1 MDDLMMLDGWAPE
14 GMPPV
19 PTTPLVQQPDLPQ
32 PEVQS
37 APNPDAVVTAP
48 DADPALAKG
57 LEAPAPATPQ
67 VEAPKVS
74 EQQVMPTLTT
84 SVQKLTPFLA
94 QGKDL
99 SHLDGMEDT
108 LADRL
113 ARLISE
119 APQDI
124 RDGLKINS
132 GYRSVQRQTEI
143 YRAAVAKYGSEAEA
157 RKWAAPPG
165 RSNHNHGRAADLGY
179 GNDAVRAY
187 VHENAARYGLSFPMA
202 HEPWH
207 IETAEARSGAKPVTV
222 PSDIKGYIEDAAQ
235 RAGVPVH
242 VMMATAKQESDFGR
256 NLKNDKG
263 SAKGLFQFIDGT
275 WQEVITKYGP
285 IYGLPTT
292 ASVTDNRANAFMAA
306 EYMRQNNKLFEK
318 QMGRPPKDGEMY
330 ISHFMGGQGGVN
342 FVKAYESQPDAVAA
356 QLFPKEAGHN
366 YNIFYDKKTGQPRS
380 VAQVYAKLSGYVD
393 GNSDYAA
400 APAANLD
407 FGAQRTS
414 AEIKPVVSNV
424 TQGEIMTAN
433 EQAAKREREAPWY
446 QSTADAISQSSITYR
461 LLQNNPHFQP
471 DATFVLTPDI
481 QKALQTEY
489 QLAPEMV
496 NRLDSA
502 VSEKH
507 AIYIAQQAQ
516 RDQVA
521 QQHLADAGWTGTAL
535 QVATTLL
542 DPVSLGVG
550 IASGGLGDLA
560 AVAVGAS
567 RAGRVAMQAG
577 AGAAANVG
585 LELAERR
592 LDMSGDDHS
601 LLMTAAVG
609 ALFGGSYGLISRNP
623 ATLEEAQRLANLGQ
637 SLKNELQGTTAH
649 TSPNS
654 MGAAGNP
661 NADMPFL
668 NDKAWIATQD
678 KDAPRT
684 VDSIAGVKVG
694 RYDAVGQLKTTKDA
708 NTRLVGGA
716 LGEDGVANADG
727 RVNTFSASEEMELM
741 HRKDI
746 AQLNQMWGPA
756 ASEWAK
762 DNGYRLGR
770 LTGGAECNDLVTS
783 YIRDTGPTR
792 DWHPDVK
799 RLGDHSAKMNHEKL
813 LDAQNPLRREGLVGR
828 PVQGFAETPANK
840 NYMMRIYD
848 AHKINQ
854 LLDNSVANGIGQ
866 KGLEAWFKG
875 AMKSAQTWIDDELLG
890 KIAEGTVKRLR
901 NKANGIDEAMN
912 LMHSG
917 FDVEQLKDI
926 LRNVDVPEE
935 RIDKLLG
942 TIKLNE
948 QTGADARAKHRL
960 LLDETFTLRGY
971 RTYSGELRDVKL
983 SDFTVTDAKLLS
995 DMYFRHMNGRIA
1007 LARVRVKNPTTGE
1020 MLINGITSDNEWATV
1035 KTQLGRSMADSKMDA
1050 GEIRKAM
1057 ANLDFLYDRT
1067 LGRPDPAQQGQWAEW
1082 LRRVRKF
1089 NFLRQGGSFGFAQL
1103 PEMAMIPAQLGIKA
1117 ALQHVPAFKR
1127 IVQMDGRSILNDGLA
1142 AELEAAFGVGTDRL
1156 RGMQFFR
1163 SDEFG
1168 YHAQG
1173 ALGKLDNGL
1182 DFAQM
1187 AVAEASGMTTI
1198 NTMLQRTTAKVIA
1211 QKFTDI
1217 ARDPPTTHLQRMA
1230 SIGHDDAMLKR
1241 IVTQVNDNFT
1251 KEDGLLFEG
1260 KVTRMN
1266 LDKWTDLE
1274 ARAAFENSLFRWS
1287 RRIIQENDIGNMHRW
1302 SSGPLWQML
1311 FQFRTFSIN
1320 AWNKQFM
1327 LNMHMKDMT
1336 SFHIMNFS
1344 LLAGAATYA
1353 ARTQLQAA
1361 GRSDR
1366 AEYLEKRLSP
1376 DKLALGAFQ
1385 NTGWS
1390 SLLPMATDT
1399 VGYLTGNSPVFDA
1412 RNSGNASDVIFG
1424 SPTIGLID
1432 DFAKAAKGVVQPIKD
1447 GRQRSQLESRA
1458 IARVAPLQNW
1468 MPASALLS
1476 TMISSQPE
1484 RPPR

>member
-1 MDDLMMLDGWAPE
+1 MDDLMMLDGWMPE
-14 GMPPV
+14 GAAAMPS
-19 PTTPLVQQPDLPQ
+19 TPLVQQPDLPQ
-32 PEVQS
+32 PEVQP

-48 DADPALAKG
+48 DADPALARG
-57 LEAPAPATPQ
+57 LEASAPAPQ

-84 SVQKLTPFLA
+84 SVQRLTPYLA

-179 GNDAVRAY
+179 GSDAARAY
-187 VHENAARYGLSFPMA
+187 VHENASRYGLSFPMA

-207 IETAEARSGAKPVTV
+207 IETAEARSGAKPVAV

-256 NLKNDKG
+256 NLKNERG
-263 SAKGLFQFIDGT
+263 SAKGLFQFVDGT
-275 WQEVITKYGP
+275 WSDMINKSGP

-292 ASVTDNRANAFMAA
+292 TLVTDNRANAFMAA

-318 QMGRPPKDGEMY
+318 QMGRAPKDGEMY

-342 FVKAYESQPDAVAA
+342 FVKAYESQPDANAS
-356 QLFPKEAGHN
+356 QLFPKEAGYN
-366 YNIFYDKKTGQPRS
+366 RNIFFDKATGQPRS
-380 VAQVYAKLSGYVD
+380 VAQVYAKLTSYVD
-393 GNSDYAA
+393 GNSNYDS
-400 APAANLD
+400 APAANPN
-407 FGAQRTS
+407 FGAQRT
-414 AEIKPVVSNV
+414 AEDFKPVVNN
-424 TQGEIMTAN
+424 TPQGEIMTAN

-446 QSTADAISQSSITYR
+446 QTTADAISQHSITAR
-461 LLQNNPHFQP
+461 ILTNNSNFVP
-471 DATFVLTPDI
+471 DASFVMTPDVQKGLQTQYQLTP
-481 QKALQTEY
+481 
-489 QLAPEMV
+489 EMMP
-496 NRLDSA
+496 RLENA
-502 VSEKH
+502 VSAKH
-507 AIYIAQQAQ
+507 AEYIAQQAQ

-521 QQHLADAGWTGTAL
+521 QQHLSDAGWSGMGLTL
-535 QVATTLL
+535 ATTLL

-550 IASGGLGDLA
+550 VASGGLGDLA

-585 LELAERR
+585 LELGERR
-592 LDMSGDDHS
+592 LGMSGEES
-601 LLMTAAVG
+601 NLLMTAAVG
-609 ALFGGSYGLISRNP
+609 AMFGGSYGLLSRNP

-637 SLKNELQGTTAH
+637 SLKSELQGTTAH
-649 TSPNS
+649 TNPNS

-661 NADMPFL
+661 NANMPFL

-678 KDAPRT
+678 ADAPYT
-684 VDSIAGVKVG
+684 VDKVAGIKVG

-716 LGEDGVANADG
+716 LGEDAVANADG
-727 RVNTFSASEEMELM
+727 RVNTFSATEEMELM

-746 AQLNQMWGPA
+746 AQLNQMWAPA

-762 DNGYRLGR
+762 DNGYRMGR
-770 LTGGAECNDLVTS
+770 LTGGAEFNDLVTS
-783 YIRDTGPTR
+783 YIRNTDPTLE
-792 DWHPDVK
+792 WHPAVK
-799 RLGDHSAKMNHEKL
+799 RLGDHIASMNREKL

-828 PVQGFAETPANK
+828 PVKGFEETPTNS

-854 LLDNSVANGIGQ
+854 LLDDRIANGIGQ
-866 KGLEAWFKG
+866 KGMEAWFKG
-875 AMKSAQTWIDDELLG
+875 AMKSAQTWMDEEILD

-942 TIKLNE
+942 TIRLNSE
-948 QTGADARAKHRL
+948 TGADVRAKHRL

-971 RTYSGELRDVKL
+971 RTYSGEMRDVAL

-1035 KTQLGRSMADSKMDA
+1035 KGQLAKSMADSKMDA
-1050 GEIRKAM
+1050 GEIRKAT

-1117 ALQHVPAFKR
+1117 AMQHMPAFKR
-1127 IVQMDGRSILNDGLA
+1127 IVQMDGRSVLNDGLS

-1173 ALGKLDNGL
+1173 AFGKLDNSL

-1211 QKFTDI
+1211 QKFADM
-1217 ARDPPTTHLQRMA
+1217 ALDPTKINLKRMA
-1230 SIGHDDAMLKR
+1230 SIGLDDAMLKR
-1241 IVTQVNDNFT
+1241 IVKQVNDNFT
-1251 KEDGLLFEG
+1251 KEDGLIFSG

-1266 LDKWTDLE
+1266 LDKWSDLE

-1302 SSGPLWQML
+1302 SSGPLWQMM

-1327 LNMHMKDMT
+1327 LNMHMKDMA
-1336 SFHIMNFS
+1336 SFHIMNYS

-1366 AEYLEKRLSP
+1366 DAYLEKRLSA

-1447 GRQRSQLESRA
+1447 GRDRSQIESRA

-1468 MPASALLS
+1468 MPAAALLS

-1484 RPPR
+1484 RPPK

>member
-1 MDDLMMLDGWAPE
+1 MDELMTDGWAPE
-14 GMPPV
+14 GVAVPPA
-19 PTTPLVQQPDLPQ
+19 TPVVQPDLPQ
-32 PEVQS
+32 PEVQP
-37 APNPDAVVTAP
+37 APSPDAVVTAP
-48 DADPALAKG
+48 AADPALVQG
-57 LEAPAPATPQ
+57 LDQPTPVAQ
-67 VEAPKVS
+67 PEAPKTT
-74 EQQVMPTLTT
+74 EQQVMPTVTT
-84 SVQKLTPFLA
+84 SVQALTPFLA
-94 QGKDL
+94 AGKDI
-99 SHLDGMEDT
+99 SHINGMQDT
-108 LADRL
+108 LAERL
-113 ARLISE
+113 TRLISE

-132 GYRSVQRQTEI
+132 GYRSVERQAEI
-143 YRAAVAKYGSEAEA
+143 YKQAVAKYGSEQEA

-165 RSNHNHGRAADLGY
+165 RSNHNHGFAADLGY
-179 GNDAVRAY
+179 ANPAVTKY
-187 VHENAARYGLSFPMA
+187 VHDNAARYGLAFPMA

-207 IETAEARSGAKPVTV
+207 IETAEARSGVKPVSV
-222 PSDIKGYIEDAAQ
+222 PADIKGYIEEAAQ
-235 RAGVPVH
+235 RAGVPVN

-256 NLKNDKG
+256 SLVNPKG
-263 SAKGLFQFIDGT
+263 SAKGLFQFVDGT
-275 WQEVITKYGP
+275 WQDMITKSGP

-292 ASVTDNRANAFMAA
+292 TPVTDNRANAFMAA
-306 EYMRQNNKLFEK
+306 EYMRQNNALFTK

-342 FVKAYESQPDAVAA
+342 FVKAYESQPEANAA
-356 QLFPKEAGHN
+356 ALFPKEASYN
-366 YNIFYDKKTGQPRS
+366 RNIFFDKATGQPRS
-380 VAQVYAKLSGYVD
+380 VAQVYAKLSSYID
-393 GNSDYAA
+393 GNSNYAS
-400 APAANLD
+400 APAATPD
-407 FGAQRTS
+407 FGAQR
-414 AEIKPVVSNV
+414 AAADFKPAPPPAS
-424 TQGEIMTAN
+424 QGEVMTAN
-433 EQAAKREREAPWY
+433 EQMAKREREMPWY
-446 QSTADAISQSSITYR
+446 QTTADAISQSSITAR
-461 LLQNNPHFQP
+461 LLQNNPHFMP
-471 DATFVLTPDI
+471 DASFVLTPETQTLL
-481 QKALQTEY
+481 QKEY
-489 QLAPEMV
+489 QLSPEMMP
-496 NRLDSA
+496 RLESA
-502 VSEKH
+502 VSDTH
-507 AIYIAQQAQ
+507 AVYIAQQAQ

-521 QQHLADAGWTGTAL
+521 QQHLSDAGWTGVGL
-535 QVATTLL
+535 QLATTLL

-550 IASGGLGDLA
+550 VATGGLGDMA
-560 AVAVGAS
+560 ALAVGAG
-567 RAGRVAMQAG
+567 RAGRVIAQAG

-585 LELAERR
+585 LELGERQ
-592 LDMSGDDHS
+592 LNMSGEEHS

-609 ALFGGSYGLISRNP
+609 AMFGGSYGLIARNP
-623 ATLEEAQRLANLGQ
+623 ATAEEAMKMANLGQ
-637 SLKNELQGTTAH
+637 SMKQQLEGTTAH

-661 NADMPFL
+661 NANMPFL

-678 KDAPRT
+678 ADAPRT
-684 VDSIAGVKVG
+684 VDSVAGAKVG
-694 RYDAVGQLKTTKDA
+694 RFDVVGQLKTTKDA

-727 RVNTFSASEEMELM
+727 RVNTFSASEEMELF
-741 HRKDI
+741 HRKDV
-746 AQLNQMWGPA
+746 AQLNQMWAPA

-770 LTGGAECNDLVTS
+770 LSGGAEFNDLVTS
-783 YIRDTGPTR
+783 YIRNTDPTLE
-792 DWHPDVK
+792 WHPAVK
-799 RLGDHSAKMNHEKL
+799 RLGDHIAKMNREKL

-828 PVQGFAETPANK
+828 PVKGFEETPTNA
-840 NYMMRIYD
+840 NYMMRVYD

-854 LLDNSVANGIGQ
+854 LLDEAVSHGVGQ
-866 KGLEAWFKG
+866 RGLEAWFKG
-875 AMKSAQTWIDDELLG
+875 AMRSAQTWMDDEILD

-917 FDVEQLKDI
+917 FDIEHLKDI
-926 LRNVDVPEE
+926 LRDVDVPEE

-942 TIKLNE
+942 TVRLNAE
-948 QTGADARAKHRL
+948 TGADVRAKHRL

-971 RTYSGELRDVKL
+971 RTFDGNTRDLAL

-1020 MLINGITSDNEWATV
+1020 MLINGITSDNEWETV
-1035 KTQLGRSMADSKMDA
+1035 RNKLVQSMADSKMTP
-1050 GEIRKAM
+1050 GEIEKSK
-1057 ANLDFLYDRT
+1057 ANLNFLYDRT
-1067 LGRPDPAQQGQWAEW
+1067 LGRPDPAQQGQWADW

-1117 ALQHVPAFKR
+1117 ALQHMPAFKR
-1127 IVQMDGRSILNDGLA
+1127 IIQSDGRTILNDGLA

-1156 RGMQFFR
+1156 RGMQFFK

-1168 YHAQG
+1168 FHETG
-1173 ALGKLDNGL
+1173 KLGKLDNAL
-1182 DFAQM
+1182 DFGQM

-1211 QKFTDI
+1211 QKFADM
-1217 ARDPPTTHLQRMA
+1217 ALDPTKVNLKRMA
-1230 SIGHDDAMLKR
+1230 SIGLSDGMLKR
-1241 IVTQVNDNFT
+1241 ITKEVNTHFT
-1251 KEDGLLFEG
+1251 KEDGLLFSG

-1266 LDKWTDLE
+1266 LDKWSDLE
-1274 ARAAFENSLFRWS
+1274 ARAAFENALFRWS
-1287 RRIIQENDIGNMHRW
+1287 RRIIQENDLGNMHRW

-1327 LNMHMKDMT
+1327 LNMHMRDMT
-1336 SFHIMNFS
+1336 SFHVMNFS
-1344 LLAGAATYA
+1344 LIAGAAAYA
-1353 ARTQLQAA
+1353 ARMQLQAA

-1366 AEYLEKRLSP
+1366 DAFLEKRLSP
-1376 DKLALGAFQ
+1376 GKLAAGAFQ

-1390 SLLPMATDT
+1390 SLLPMGIDT
-1399 VGYLTGNSPVFDA
+1399 ASYLTGGNPVFDA

-1424 SPTIGLID
+1424 SPTVGLMD
-1432 DFAKAAKGVVQPIKD
+1432 DVAKAAKGVVQPIKD
-1447 GRQRSQLESRA
+1447 GRQRSQFESRA

-1484 RPPR
+1484 CPPR

>member
-1 MDDLMMLDGWAPE
+1 MDELMQGGWAPE
-14 GMPPV
+14 GVAALPATPV
-19 PTTPLVQQPDLPQ
+19 VQPDLPPQ
-32 PEVQS
+32 
-37 APNPDAVVTAP
+37 PDAVVTAP
-48 DADPALAKG
+48 EADPALANG
-57 LEAPAPATPQ
+57 LEQTPVVAQ
-67 VEAPKVS
+67 PEAPKAAN
-74 EQQVMPTLTT
+74 EQQAMPVVTT
-84 SVQKLTPFLA
+84 SVQALTPYLA
-94 QGKDL
+94 PGKDHT
-99 SHLDGMEDT
+99 HLDGMQDT
-108 LADRL
+108 LAERL
-113 ARLISE
+113 TRLISE

-132 GYRSVQRQTEI
+132 GYRSVERQAQI
-143 YRAAVAKYGSEAEA
+143 YKEAVAKYGSEAEA

-165 RSNHNHGRAADLGY
+165 RSNHNHGYAADLGY
-179 GNDAVRAY
+179 GNPAVSKY
-187 VHENAARYGLSFPMA
+187 VHDNAARYGLSFPMA

-207 IETAEARSGAKPVTV
+207 IETAEARSGVKPVTIPADV
-222 PSDIKGYIEDAAQ
+222 KGYIEEAAQ
-235 RAGVPVH
+235 RAGVPVS
-242 VMMATAKQESDFGR
+242 VLMATAKQESDFGR
-256 NLKNDKG
+256 NLANPKG
-263 SAKGLFQFIDGT
+263 SAKGLFQFVDGT
-275 WQEVITKYGP
+275 WSDMITKSGP

-292 ASVTDNRANAFMAA
+292 TSVSDNRANALMAA
-306 EYMRQNNKLFEK
+306 EYMRQNNALFTK
-318 QMGRPPKDGEMY
+318 QIGRAPKDGEMY

-342 FVKAYESQPDAVAA
+342 FVKAYESQPDANAA
-356 QLFPKEAGHN
+356 QLFPKEASYN
-366 YNIFYDKKTGQPRS
+366 KNIFFEKNGTPRT
-380 VAQVYAKLSGYVD
+380 VAQVYSKLSSYVD
-393 GNSDYAA
+393 GNTNYTATPSTDFGAPRTA
-400 APAANLD
+400 QDFQPAPAA
-407 FGAQRTS
+407 T
-414 AEIKPVVSNV
+414 
-424 TQGEIMTAN
+424 TQGEVMTAN
-433 EQAAKREREAPWY
+433 EQMAKREREMPWY
-446 QSTADAISQSSITYR
+446 QTTADAISQSSITAR
-461 LLQNNPHFQP
+461 LLQNNPHFDP
-471 DATFVLTPDI
+471 DPSFVMSPELQSGL
-481 QKALQTEY
+481 QKQYA
-489 QLAPEMV
+489 LAPEMMP
-496 NRLDSA
+496 RFESA
-502 VSEKH
+502 VSANH
-507 AIYIAQQAQ
+507 ATYIAQQAQ

-521 QQHLADAGWTGTAL
+521 QQNLSDAGWTGVGL
-535 QVATTLL
+535 QLATTLL

-550 IASGGLGDLA
+550 VATGGLGDMA
-560 AVAVGAS
+560 ALAVGAG
-567 RAGRVAMQAG
+567 RAGRMIAQAG

-592 LDMSGDDHS
+592 LDMSGEDHS

-609 ALFGGSYGLISRNP
+609 AMFGGSYGLIARNP
-623 ATLEEAQRLANLGQ
+623 ATAEEAMKLANLGQ
-637 SLKNELQGTTAH
+637 SMKQQLEGTSSH

-661 NADMPFL
+661 NANMPFL
-668 NDKAWIATQD
+668 NDKAWIATQE
-678 KDAPRT
+678 KDAPYT
-684 VDSIAGVKVG
+684 VDTVAGAKVG
-694 RYDAVGQLKTTKDA
+694 RYDVVGQLKTTKDA

-727 RVNTFSASEEMELM
+727 RVNTFSASEEMELF
-741 HRKDI
+741 HRRDV

-762 DNGYRLGR
+762 DSGYKLGR
-770 LTGGAECNDLVTS
+770 LTGGAEFNDLVTS
-783 YIRDTGPTR
+783 YIRNTDPTLE
-792 DWHPDVK
+792 WHPAVK
-799 RLGDHSAKMNHEKL
+799 RLGDHIATMNREKL

-828 PVQGFAETPANK
+828 PVKGFEETPTNA

-854 LLDNSVANGIGQ
+854 LLDDRLAHGVGQ

-875 AMKSAQTWIDDELLG
+875 AMRSAQTWMDDEILD

-917 FDVEQLKDI
+917 FDIEHLKDI
-926 LRNVDVPEE
+926 LRDVDVPEE

-942 TIKLNE
+942 TVRLNAE
-948 QTGADARAKHRL
+948 TGADVRAKHRL

-971 RTYSGELRDVKL
+971 RTFSGDVRDVNL

-1020 MLINGITSDNEWATV
+1020 MLINGITSDNEWETV
-1035 KTQLGRSMADSKMDA
+1035 RNQLVKSMADSKMDPH
-1050 GEIRKAM
+1050 EIRKAT

-1067 LGRPDPAQQGQWAEW
+1067 LGRPDPAQQGQWADW

-1117 ALQHVPAFKR
+1117 ALQHMPAFKR
-1127 IVQMDGRSILNDGLA
+1127 IVQADGKTILNDGLS

-1156 RGMQFFR
+1156 RGMQFFK

-1168 YHAQG
+1168 FHESG
-1173 ALGKLDNGL
+1173 KLGKLDNGL

-1211 QKFTDI
+1211 QKFADM
-1217 ARDPPTTHLQRMA
+1217 ALDPTSINLKRMA
-1230 SIGHDDAMLKR
+1230 SIGLDDAMLQR
-1241 IVTQVNDNFT
+1241 IVKQVNTHFT
-1251 KEDGLLFEG
+1251 KEDGMLFKD

-1266 LDKWTDLE
+1266 LDKWSDLE

-1327 LNMHMKDMT
+1327 LNMHMRDMT
-1336 SFHIMNFS
+1336 SFHVMTYS

-1353 ARTQLQAA
+1353 ARTQLQAT

-1366 AEYLEKRLSP
+1366 EDYLKKRLSP
-1376 DKLALGAFQ
+1376 DRLALGAFQ

-1390 SLLPMATDT
+1390 SLIPMATDT

-1412 RNSGNASDVIFG
+1412 RTSGNASDVIFG
-1424 SPTIGLID
+1424 SPTIGLMD
-1432 DFAKAAKGVVQPIKD
+1432 DVAKAAKGVVQPVKD
-1447 GRQRSQLESRA
+1447 GRQRSQVESRA

-1468 MPASALLS
+1468 MPAAALLS

-1484 RPPR
+1484 RPPK